1 MKRLLLVLCFLLGAA
16 PALAQVEPFTF
27 RPITGFK
34 LTGLTTVSDVT
45 SHTNKAFDA
54 QTRYVRAVCTASCLV
69 AFQIIPLSGINN
81 AALSVPV
88 FLPGNVPEY
97 FIVPAN
103 GMVRVRASTA
113 TGDLYITEMGR

>member
-45 SHTNKAFDA
+45 TNTLKAFDA

-69 AFQIIPLSGINN
+69 AFQLSGSNN